1 MTDVENCE
9 ILTIVEKFIISP
21 HDRCKKLKST
31 LFCCQISWLA
41 VYAVL
46 PWNLFCR
53 DLRAFCVEKNCSQ
66 KCAMWRKNDKYD
78 VCKKAH
84 DNHHSNDDSSSLLLL
99 SLSDETEDSGLIVGL
114 VPNRT
119 GLLSITLIN
128 ESFVSV
134 DDAEW
139 SLLTP
144 IDVSVDLRLML
155 VLLLGG
161 GGTEDAGGGLV
172 VLAVEGWLADTGAVD
187 LVTMLLLQQERRS
200 LFLTCWKWIAISS
213 WRAW

>member
-78 VCKKAH
+78 VWIALCCVQSISTERPAH
-84 DNHHSNDDSSSLLLL
+84 IAFDYLLWYCMVLQILHGVLQLIWRAGELRRSASCHFYCL
-99 SLSDETEDSGLIVGL
+99 SLNVFVVDMIIVT
-114 VPNRT
+114 RECA
-119 GLLSITLIN
+119 
-128 ESFVSV
+128 ES
-134 DDAEW
+134 
-139 SLLTP
+139 
-144 IDVSVDLRLML
+144 
-155 VLLLGG
+155 
-161 GGTEDAGGGLV
+161 
-172 VLAVEGWLADTGAVD
+172 D
-187 LVTMLLLQQERRS
+187 LVQDFVTFHVFFDFEHIPEQVCSQWHYYNH
-200 LFLTCWKWIAISS
+200 CH
-213 WRAW
+213 

>member
-78 VCKKAH
+78 VCSISQIQLHIQIYFQIHWHKTSAH
-84 DNHHSNDDSSSLLLL
+84 LQIHANAFKIHLNCFTQVKSFSIWISNFIVSSLF
-99 SLSDETEDSGLIVGL
+99 DFIYT
-114 VPNRT
+114 
-119 GLLSITLIN
+119 
-128 ESFVSV
+128 
-134 DDAEW
+134 
-139 SLLTP
+139 
-144 IDVSVDLRLML
+144 
-155 VLLLGG
+155 
-161 GGTEDAGGGLV
+161 
-172 VLAVEGWLADTGAVD
+172 
-187 LVTMLLLQQERRS
+187 
-200 LFLTCWKWIAISS
+200 
-213 WRAW
+213 

>member
-78 VCKKAH
+78 VCINVKKLKLKAYWH
-84 DNHHSNDDSSSLLLL
+84 LTPPGDPIQIRWIQSTHPTMIIHLRCFWEEYTPLLLRQHPYHGPHAFYPFTPSPSFIDHPLHQPCL
-99 SLSDETEDSGLIVGL
+99 SCLH
-114 VPNRT
+114 
-119 GLLSITLIN
+119 
-128 ESFVSV
+128 
-134 DDAEW
+134 A
-139 SLLTP
+139 
-144 IDVSVDLRLML
+144 DLEPGWHKVWTVFPK
-155 VLLLGG
+155 VL
-161 GGTEDAGGGLV
+161 
-172 VLAVEGWLADTGAVD
+172 
-187 LVTMLLLQQERRS
+187 
-200 LFLTCWKWIAISS
+200 
-213 WRAW
+213 